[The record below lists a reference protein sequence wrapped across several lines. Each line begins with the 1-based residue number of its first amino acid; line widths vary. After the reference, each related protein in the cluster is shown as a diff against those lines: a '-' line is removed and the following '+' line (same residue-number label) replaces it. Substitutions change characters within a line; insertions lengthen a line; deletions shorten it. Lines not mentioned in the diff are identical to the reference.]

1 MSDNDTHQTED
12 PPPGFIRVERLTQ
25 DEVEKRY
32 PPTRAA
38 IVYGVCRDCGRAN
51 RLLSRDTR
59 TCVVE
64 VYDKEAGAYVMRSN
78 PACRGAAG

>member
-1 MSDNDTHQTED
+1 MSDNDTHQTT
-12 PPPGFIRVERLTQ
+12 G
-25 DEVEKRY
+25 
-32 PPTRAA
+32 PPTRQA
-38 IVYGVCRDCGRAN
+38 IVYGTCRDCGRAN

-64 VYDKEAGAYVMRSN
+64 VYDRAADAYVMRSN